1 MKDTISGGACAPVR
15 GPPTHLSLCLINPRN
30 TRARAH
36 SPAMKNASH
45 LPQEECE
52 PRTARADPPNPSNGG
67 LGGSGP
73 ERSKE
78 INGRVPPIE
87 RARENVLLEVFRSKI
102 QCLELIRRDPRKAK
116 FGGVLAILP
125 RLYKH

>member
-1 MKDTISGGACAPVR
+1 MLPPAGIRCTPRTDRADARAPCRPEHQHAARGARTGRATRCL
-15 GPPTHLSLCLINPRN
+15 GLIHL
-30 TRARAH
+30 AH

-87 RARENVLLEVFRSKI
+87 RARENVLLEVFGQKSS
-102 QCLELIRRDPRKAK
+102 
-116 FGGVLAILP
+116 VWS
-125 RLYKH
+125 